1 MDQYRR
7 LAELLNSLPAK
18 KITLWQ
24 GIVKSVEGITCTVTF
39 GKQDVPGVRLRASE
53 ADDGGH
59 ILIVPAAGT
68 AVTVGSLSGDLS
80 SLVVLKADRI
90 ESITVNGGNLGGLI
104 NIGALTEKINAL
116 VDAFNG
122 HTHTIPSNEIATS
135 GNASAQTNQTPVTVP
150 AIQSKAQKFD
160 RADYEDTTITH

>member
-116 VDAFNG
+116 VDAFRS
-122 HTHTIPSNEIATS
+122 TLEEALL
-135 GNASAQTNQTPVTVP
+135 
-150 AIQSKAQKFD
+150 
-160 RADYEDTTITH
+160 ADVLAVNKKYKVNISIYVRHKLKILPLFYH